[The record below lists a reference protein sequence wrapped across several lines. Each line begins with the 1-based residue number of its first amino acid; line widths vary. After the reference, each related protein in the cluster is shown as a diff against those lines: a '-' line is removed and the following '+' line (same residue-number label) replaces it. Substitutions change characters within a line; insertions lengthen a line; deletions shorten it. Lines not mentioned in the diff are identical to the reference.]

1 MVRYTD
7 YWVEWSYTNSATR
20 IIKIAT
26 SLPTFPRLSSPPIL
40 PTCLVPLNYSVIFK
54 KSRRTTAERR
64 ARVEEARVFWRY
76 FLFGSREFNGR
87 VALDMTTSRRAAR
100 DISGESGKRRKRRKI
115 VNAYE
120 TRYSP
125 SRSQLFPC
133 FQWIRLKFTIT
144 INTRIFL
151 FRFVNFSR
159 NVVTLLWHCVL
170 GILIL
175 ELYICLN

>member
-7 YWVEWSYTNSATR
+7 YWVEWSYMNSVRR
-20 IIKIAT
+20 IVKIAT

-40 PTCLVPLNYSVIFK
+40 SIRLVPHNYSVIFK

-76 FLFGSREFNGR
+76 FLFDSREFNGR
-87 VALDMTTSRRAAR
+87 VALDMTTPRRAAR

-115 VNAYE
+115 VNAHE
-120 TRYSP
+120 TRHSP
-125 SRSQLFPC
+125 SRSRLFLC

-151 FRFVNFSR
+151 LRFVNFSR
-159 NVVTLLWHCVL
+159 NVVTLLW
-170 GILIL
+170 
-175 ELYICLN
+175 